1 MPGDALVAV
10 GDWMVASP
18 RFARSGDPRPLM
30 TPGQLVDSMGVL
42 RSWGAVA
49 ARDAA
54 RLVRPGVESPRETA
68 LRLLLLRAGLPE
80 PVCGAEV
87 FDQRGRIGWFDLVW
101 REFGV
106 IVEYDGDQHR
116 TDTHQYEKDI
126 TRFDRATAATWNLV
140 RVRSRGLL
148 PDGRSETVERVRDA
162 FRTSRFPQIGE
173 SRT

>member
-1 MPGDALVAV
+1 MSSLPSARALALALKPQHV
-10 GDWMVASP
+10 
-18 RFARSGDPRPLM
+18 PL
-30 TPGQLVDSMGVL
+30 TPAQKAIAEACHPVTLLAG
-42 RSWGAVA
+42 
-49 ARDAA
+49 
-54 RLVRPGVESPRETA
+54 RLTA
-68 LRLLLLRAGLPE
+68 LGLPA
-80 PVCGAEV
+80 PVREYRFHPSRRWA
-87 FDQRGRIGWFDLVW
+87 FDLAW
-101 REFGV
+101 PDHLLA
-106 IVEYDGDQHR
+106 VEYDGDQHR